1 MWWKGFNK
9 AHLKA
14 STLAE
19 LLVVM
24 VVTSIL
30 LLSVTDGLTLFGRYT
45 RLITE
50 KVTRNGEVW
59 EGYCHLESL
68 VASSDSLALMPSGR
82 IEVYQAGVAAELSV
96 GDSVLSFSR
105 EGKKDTLLCSV
116 AGIDV
121 SASASGNDSLLVFIA
136 IGQRRLRIAFAPHP
150 KPRAVTPELYDLEEK
165 YRYD

>member
-9 AHLKA
+9 VSLRA

-30 LLSVTDGLTLFGRYT
+30 LLSVTDGLTLFGRYA

-68 VASSDSLALMPSGR
+68 VASSDSLLRMPSGQVG
-82 IEVYQAGVAAELSV
+82 VYRDGVAAELSV
-96 GDSVLSFSR
+96 SDSVLSFSR
-105 EGKKDTLLCSV
+105 EGVKDTLLRSV
-116 AGIDV
+116 ASIDV
-121 SASASGNDSLLVFIA
+121 APSAQGSDSLLVFLA
-136 IGQRRLRIAFAPHP
+136 VGERRLRMAFAPRP
-150 KPRAVTPELYDLEEK
+150 KPGTTSPELYDLEEK
-165 YRYD
+165 YRYE